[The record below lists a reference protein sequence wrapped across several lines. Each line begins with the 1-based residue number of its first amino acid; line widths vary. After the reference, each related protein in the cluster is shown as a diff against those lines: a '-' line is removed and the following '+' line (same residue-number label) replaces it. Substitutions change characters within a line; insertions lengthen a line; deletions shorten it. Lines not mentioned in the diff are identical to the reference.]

1 MMNRRQFAAAA
12 LLSVLAAPAI
22 AQDNRIPL
30 AEISAYLNR
39 LTTGEST
46 FTQYNENGSRSTG
59 RLYVK
64 RPGRMRFEY
73 DPPNKGLVLAGGGT
87 VLVRDEKS
95 NQAPETYPLRRTPL
109 SIILQ
114 RNVDL
119 SRADMVVGYGQ
130 EDEFTVVRAQDP
142 ENPEYGFI
150 DLKFSRDPVTLRQ
163 WVVTN
168 ELGDRTAVVL
178 DGMTTGV
185 SLSDNLFNTQIG
197 RGGNRR

>member
-1 MMNRRQFAAAA
+1 MLTPVPNNLIQIPAGVQEATGDPMYCEWVFCNE
-12 LLSVLAAPAI
+12 LLIFWHA
-22 AQDNRIPL
+22 R
-30 AEISAYLNR
+30 E
-39 LTTGEST
+39 
-46 FTQYNENGSRSTG
+46 
-59 RLYVK
+59 
-64 RPGRMRFEY
+64 
-73 DPPNKGLVLAGGGT
+73 
-87 VLVRDEKS
+87 
-95 NQAPETYPLRRTPL
+95 ETW
-109 SIILQ
+109 ILQ

-119 SRADMVVGYGQ
+119 SQADMVVGYGQ

-163 WVVTN
+163 WVITN

-178 DGMTTGV
+178 DGMTTGI